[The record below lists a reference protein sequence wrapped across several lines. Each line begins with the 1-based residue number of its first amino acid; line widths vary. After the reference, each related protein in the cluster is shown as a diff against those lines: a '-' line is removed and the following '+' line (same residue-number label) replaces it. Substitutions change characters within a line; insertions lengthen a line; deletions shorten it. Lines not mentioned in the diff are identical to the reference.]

1 MRFYSIIMIMMF
13 TLITNTYASSY
24 DREQVLELE
33 EICLQAQSGILKGAK
48 EKKIN
53 TCIEVDK
60 LEEAYCHRFFK
71 DYGGGKYKPANV
83 RNKLRELP
91 ECIEAFNARK
101 NMKR

>member
-1 MRFYSIIMIMMF
+1 MRFYTIIMIMMF
-13 TLITNTYASSY
+13 TFATNTFASSS
-24 DREQVLELE
+24 DRERVIELE
-33 EICLQAQSGILKGAK
+33 ETCLQAQNEILKEGK

-60 LEEAYCHRFFK
+60 LEEEYCHRFFK
-71 DYGGGKYKPANV
+71 DYGGGKYQPANL

-101 NMKR
+101 NLKR